1 MSVFF
6 LAQLWKETCDDRLEN
21 KKLKRE
27 WTKYPDEKYS
37 VTDNFV
43 ENTDENEFM
52 TVKLKDGI
60 QVVELDSEYVEGTDS
75 QKWTKSDKDEDGF
88 FTLTNPHYGKLL
100 TANKRYELTLEGML

>member
-27 WTKYPDEKYS
+27 WTSYPEQKYY
-37 VTDNFV
+37 VTDNIV
-43 ENTDENEFM
+43 KKKNANEFM
-52 TVKLKDGI
+52 SVKLKDGI
-60 QVVELDSEYVEGTDS
+60 QVVELDSEYLEGTDT

-88 FTLTNPHYGKLL
+88 FTLTNPYYSKLL
-100 TANKRYELTLEGML
+100 TAKEKDKWTLEGTL